1 MEEKRRT
8 MIKQV
13 LKWIGII
20 VGSIFGFMIV
30 AFIAEEFLRS
40 VENHK
45 YSMEPDESAKEFCI
59 RYFIDREA
67 NEAYDYALFHKGLY
81 DNITSYNKYY
91 PRPGMYLDTSGY
103 VFSSVLAKMKEK
115 GYGYLAADNPELIA
129 DFHSYMGGK
138 ERYPMSE
145 VEKYCNDR
153 LGLSLTSN
161 ETHAFWVL
169 YLSDISSEI
178 RMPILKY
185 KFVEQIEDLKIY
197 TVYDYNIMKK
207 ATLKLDSDRR
217 VTIGNIE
224 KFHDSEEEK

>member
-40 VENHK
+40 VESHN
-45 YSMEPDESAKEFCI
+45 YSMEPDESAKELCI
-59 RYFIDREA
+59 CYFIDKEA
-67 NEAYDYALFHKGLY
+67 IDAYLDKFDRGLY

-91 PRPGMYLDTSGY
+91 LRPEMYLDTRGY
-103 VFSSVLAKMKEK
+103 VFSDVLAKIKEK

-145 VEKYCNDR
+145 VEKYCNER

-161 ETHAFWVL
+161 ETHAFWIL

-207 ATLKLDSDRR
+207 ATLKLYSDGR

>member
-1 MEEKRRT
+1 
-8 MIKQV
+8 
-13 LKWIGII
+13 
-20 VGSIFGFMIV
+20 
-30 AFIAEEFLRS
+30 
-40 VENHK
+40 
-45 YSMEPDESAKEFCI
+45 MEPDESAKEFCI

-145 VEKYCNDR
+145 VEKYCNER

-207 ATLKLDSDRR
+207 AILKLYSDGR

>member
-30 AFIAEEFLRS
+30 AFIAEEFFRS
-40 VENHK
+40 VESHK
-45 YSMEPDESAKEFCI
+45 YSMEPDESAKELCI
-59 RYFIDREA
+59 CYFFGEEAMNAYVNRCDR
-67 NEAYDYALFHKGLY
+67 GL
-81 DNITSYNKYY
+81 DGSMKSYNKYY
-91 PRPGMYLDTSGY
+91 PRPEMYLDTRGY
-103 VFSSVLAKMKEK
+103 VFSDVLAKMKEK

-145 VEKYCNDR
+145 VEKYCNER

-161 ETHAFWVL
+161 ETHAFWIL

-207 ATLKLDSDRR
+207 ATLKLYSDGR

>member
-30 AFIAEEFLRS
+30 AFIAEEFFRS
-40 VENHK
+40 VESHK
-45 YSMEPDESAKEFCI
+45 YSMEPDESAKELCI
-59 RYFIDREA
+59 YYFIDKEA
-67 NEAYDYALFHKGLY
+67 INAYLNKFDRGLY

-91 PRPGMYLDTSGY
+91 PRPEMYLDTRGY
-103 VFSSVLAKMKEK
+103 VFSDVLAKMKEK

-145 VEKYCNDR
+145 VEKYCNER

-161 ETHAFWVL
+161 ETHAFWIL

-207 ATLKLDSDRR
+207 ATLKLYSDGR